1 VPGRVQ
7 DKIALISGGAR
18 GLGRSHAV
26 RLAAEGADIVLFDSL
41 GSYPWRATPPAT
53 SEDLAETVRLVRQSG
68 RRVLARRADVTRRDQ
83 VQAVV
88 DEAVTEFGR
97 IDIVVAN
104 AGVCSP
110 GGPFWKIPARQWE
123 DTLAVNLGGVWNLCS
138 AVAAPMMSARSGSI
152 VVTAS
157 GAGLMGTPNVAEYN
171 ASKWAVVGL
180 AKTMANELAASG
192 IRVNCICPGTVGTD
206 MVLNDGAYRLFRPDL
221 ANPAAQDMVGVLSSL
236 NPMGRPWL
244 EPSDVSNLVLFL
256 ASDEARYMTGTVIP
270 VDLGNSNMTP
280 LPPPMTGD
288 TTA

>member
-1 VPGRVQ
+1 MPGRV
-7 DKIALISGGAR
+7 DGKVALISGGAR

-26 RLAAEGADIVLFDSL
+26 RLASEGADIVVFDSL
-41 GSYPWRATPPAT
+41 GSYDWLAIPPAT
-53 SEDLAETVRLVRQSG
+53 SADLAETVRLVSREG
-68 RRVLARRADVTRRDQ
+68 RRVLARKADVTRRSE
-83 VQAVV
+83 VQSVV
-88 DEAVTEFGR
+88 DEALAEFGR

-110 GGPFWKIPARQWE
+110 GGPFWEIPAQQWN
-123 DTLAVNLGGVWNLCS
+123 DTLAVNLGGVWNTCA
-138 AVAAPMMSARSGSI
+138 AVAPPMRSARSGSI
-152 VVTAS
+152 IVTAS

-180 AKTMANELAASG
+180 AKTMANELAPSR

-221 ANPAAQDMVGVLSSL
+221 PQPGSRDIVGLLTSL
-236 NPMGRPWL
+236 NPLGEPWL
-244 EPSDVSNLVLFL
+244 EPADVSNLVLFL

-280 LPPPMTGD
+280 LPQRS
-288 TTA
+288 